1 MNTTIINQL
10 GYSPILPLL
19 NSIPN
24 NIGVRH
30 CTVHLFFYNNFWEK
44 KMLPEILWLTIAA
57 QTLSG
62 FMKEV
67 GILQSAGIPVLFSF
81 TADLDAKNP
90 STVIA
95 QVPMPLVSLCL
106 SIYVGLA
113 VYHVLPV
120 RSGRVCSPGPGILSG
135 QLH

>member
-1 MNTTIINQL
+1 
-10 GYSPILPLL
+10 
-19 NSIPN
+19 
-24 NIGVRH
+24 
-30 CTVHLFFYNNFWEK
+30 
-44 KMLPEILWLTIAA
+44 MLPEILWLTIAA